1 MPCLEA
7 TLNKFYIT
15 LSSAITRNFIHFH
28 LPKYVQAHDF
38 VDTSY
43 NPITQLL
50 QHSVR
55 ISGRAAT
62 EARNPAGGALFR
74 AASVAKHASLLTV
87 IVLASPPPAAARLWP
102 CLGLDQK
109 CQKYRHF

>member
-1 MPCLEA
+1 MPCFEA

-50 QHSVR
+50 QHCGAER
-55 ISGRAAT
+55 IMFSAQ
-62 EARNPAGGALFR
+62 PASNNCLNLYHRLRPLLLFHRLALCF
-74 AASVAKHASLLTV
+74 V
-87 IVLASPPPAAARLWP
+87 
-102 CLGLDQK
+102 
-109 CQKYRHF
+109 